1 MKSRILYIAP
11 ATEKPSGGAKALY
24 DHVEILNNNNFNA
37 FIVHNQSNYN
47 YDWSNHRN
55 IPTIYAT
62 PELKLRDDDTVV
74 ISEENLRFLKQATST
89 RARKIV
95 FCQNHFYIFKTLKF
109 EEYSSFLSVDNI
121 IASSNQ
127 IKNFYEQIFKIPDIP
142 LIPYSIPHEK
152 FYPEQKK
159 PIISYMPRKRPL
171 ESDFIKNLFMIT
183 SANNSLFTWKE
194 IDMLNEESTASIMRE
209 SAIFLSLSRL
219 EGFGL
224 PPLEAMACGCLVV
237 GFHGWGGL
245 DFANKSNGLWCDED
259 NLVQCV
265 EKLSLATD
273 LVKTNSKTYS
283 TIISN
288 AVNTASRYTKDNQEE
303 ALISYFKTITY

>member
-1 MKSRILYIAP
+1 MKKRILYIAP
-11 ATEKPSGGAKALY
+11 STEKPSGGAKALY
-24 DHVEILNNNNFNA
+24 DHVKILNNNGFNA
-37 FIVHNQSNYN
+37 FIVHNQSNYS
-47 YDWSNHRN
+47 YSWSHHRD

-62 PELKLRDDDTVV
+62 PKLDIRDDDTVV
-74 ISEENLRFLKQATST
+74 ISEENLRFLKQAAPIK
-89 RARKIV
+89 ARKIV

-109 EEYSSFLSVDNI
+109 EEYSNFLSVDNI

-127 IKNFYEQIFKIPDIP
+127 IKNFYEQTLQIPDIP

-152 FYPEQKK
+152 FYPEPKK
-159 PIISYMPRKRPL
+159 LIISYMPRKRPL
-171 ESDFIKNLFMIT
+171 ESDSIKNLFKIT
-183 SANNSLFTWKE
+183 SKNNTLFTWKE
-194 IDMLNEESTASIMRE
+194 IDMLDEESTASIMRE

-224 PPLEAMACGCLVV
+224 PPLEAMACGCLIV

-259 NLVQCV
+259 NLIQCV

-273 LVKTNSKTYS
+273 LVKTNSTTYP
-283 TIISN
+283 TITSN
-288 AVNTASRYTKDNQEE
+288 AINTASKYTTENQEE
-303 ALISYFKTITY
+303 ALVNYFKTIIC